1 MRARTLLSASLLST
15 SMLTAVPF
23 AVHAQTAP
31 ATTSSSGN
39 DSIEVVITATKRSEK
54 LQNVPISIQA
64 LTTKKLDQL
73 NVTNINSYV
82 SLLPSVA
89 FQNSPYQGSSIY
101 FRGVASGGDGNH
113 SGSQPSAGIYLDEQP
128 VTTIGGPLDVHI
140 YDIARI
146 ESLAGPQ
153 GTLYGASSEA
163 GTIRIITNKPDGSA
177 TYGRLDT
184 DLNQID
190 HGGMGGKIEGMFNT
204 PLSDRVALRVVGWHE
219 HDGGYIDNVHGTRTF
234 LGSAITDGEDNVIGY
249 NPGITADNAAY
260 VKKNY
265 NTADING
272 GRAALGIDLSDTW
285 TANVSLIGQE
295 TKSKGSAGY
304 DPSVG
309 DLEVQHFFPEY
320 NNDKFWQAALTL
332 QGKIGNLDLTYAAA
346 YMDRKIHSQAD
357 YTDYAE
363 AYDQMYSSVGGNAGY
378 FYFYDNDGNTINAS
392 QTIIGK
398 DHFTKVSHELR
409 LTSPSSDRFRWV
421 AGLFYQRQYHS
432 IFQDYQVPGL
442 ADAMS
447 VNGHPGTLWLT
458 AQNRVDEDKAIFGE
472 ASFDITPTVTLTAGL
487 RSFQYDNSL
496 IGFFGFGENPDF
508 VNGAPPN
515 ATYGSSGIRRCL
527 TTETYGVVNPKDP
540 PGTLLPASIAG
551 TPCTDLGV
559 QNQDGTISP
568 KRTKGDG
575 TIYKLNLSWKAQPNV
590 MIYGTVS
597 KGFRPG
603 GINRRS
609 TVPDYAPDYLTN
621 YEIGW
626 KTTLAGGTLRFN
638 GAVYH
643 QNWDKFQYSF
653 LGPNSFT
660 EIHNGPNATI
670 DGLETDITWVPTKE
684 FSLSLSGAYTDAK
697 ISNALCTYDGDTAP
711 DCSGTGTT
719 VQTTWDDEG
728 NPVVDTEHP
737 QDFIAAKKG
746 TRLPITPKVKL
757 SANARYT
764 WDSKYKPY
772 LQGVVA
778 YQSSAPSDLRHA
790 VAQTFTGI
798 IIDPAALQGDIPS
811 FTTLDLA
818 LGADFGRW
826 NAELYIDNVTDERA
840 ETARYIECGFCQQR
854 PYAIVMPP
862 RTIGVRL
869 GTKF

>member
-1 MRARTLLSASLLST
+1 MRAQTLLTASLLST
-15 SMLTAVPF
+15 TMLTAVPVM
-23 AVHAQTAP
+23 VHAQT
-31 ATTSSSGN
+31 TTGVASGDDN
-39 DSIEVVITATKRSEK
+39 TEVVITATKRSEK
-54 LQNVPISIQA
+54 LQSVPISIQA

-163 GTIRIITNKPDGSA
+163 GTIRIITNKPDKTG
-177 TYGRLDT
+177 TYGRFDSE
-184 DLNQID
+184 LNQID
-190 HGGMGGKIEGMFNT
+190 HGGQGYKLEGMFNT
-204 PLSDRVALRVVGWHE
+204 PVGDKAALRLVGWSE
-219 HDGGYIDNVHGTRTF
+219 RDAGYIDNVHGTRSF
-234 LGSAITDGEDNVIGY
+234 LG
-249 NPGITADNAAY
+249 GITADNAAL
-260 VKKNY
+260 VKKNF
-265 NTADING
+265 NTSDING
-272 GRAALGIDLSDTW
+272 GRAALQVDLTENW
-285 TANVSLIGQE
+285 TATASLIGQE

-309 DLEVQHFFPEY
+309 DLEVQHFYPDY
-320 NNDKFWQAALTL
+320 NNDKFWQAALTV

-346 YMDRKIHSQAD
+346 YMDRKINSQAD

-378 FYFYDNDGNTINAS
+378 FYFYDNAGNTINAS
-392 QTIIGK
+392 QTIVGK
-398 DHFTKVSHELR
+398 DHFTKSSHELR
-409 LTSPSSDRFRWV
+409 LTSPSDGRFRWV
-421 AGLFYQRQYHS
+421 AGLFYQRQFHS

-458 AQNRVDEDKAIFGE
+458 AQDRVDEDKAIFGE
-472 ASFDITPTVTLTAGL
+472 ASFDITPTLTLTAGL

-515 ATYGSSGIRRCL
+515 ATYGSSGVRRCL
-527 TTETYGVVNPKDP
+527 TTDTYGAVNPKDP
-540 PGTLLPASIAG
+540 TGTLLPAVIAN

-559 QNQDGTISP
+559 QNKDGSISP

-575 TIYKLNLSWKAQPNV
+575 TIYKLNLSWKATPNA
-590 MIYGTVS
+590 MIYGTAS
-597 KGFRPG
+597 RGFRPG

-609 TVPDYAPDYLTN
+609 TVADYQPDYLTN
-621 YEIGW
+621 YEFGW
-626 KTTLAGGTLRFN
+626 KTTFNGNLRFN
-638 GAVYH
+638 GAIYH
-643 QNWDKFQYSF
+643 QDWKKFQYSF

-660 EIHNGPNATI
+660 EIHNGPDATI
-670 DGLETDITWVPTKE
+670 DGIETDLTWTPTKQ

-697 ISNALCTYDGDTAP
+697 TKNNLCTFDGDSQA
-711 DCSGTGTT
+711 DCSGTVTT
-719 VQTTWDDEG
+719 YETLYDSG
-728 NPVVDTEHP
+728 SPVLTPTDH

-757 SANARYT
+757 SANGRYT
-764 WDSKYKPY
+764 WDGEHKPY
-772 LQGVVA
+772 IQGVVA
-778 YQSSAPSDLRHA
+778 YQSSAPSDLRHV

-798 IIDPAALQGDIPS
+798 LIDPAKLQGEIPA
-811 FTTLDLA
+811 FTTVDLSF
-818 LGADFGRW
+818 GADFGRW
-826 NAELYIDNVTDERA
+826 TTELYIDNLTDERA
-840 ETARYIECGFCQQR
+840 QTARYIECGFCQQR

-862 RTIGVRL
+862 RTVGIRL

>member
-1 MRARTLLSASLLST
+1 MRARTLLTASLLST

-23 AVHAQTAP
+23 AVHAQT
-31 ATTSSSGN
+31 TTAASTGN
-39 DSIEVVITATKRSEK
+39 SDIEVVITATKRSEK
-54 LQNVPISIQA
+54 LQSVPISIQA

-163 GTIRIITNKPDGSA
+163 GTIRIITNKPDETA
-177 TYGRLDT
+177 TYGRLDA
-184 DLNQID
+184 DLNQVD
-190 HGGMGGKIEGMFNT
+190 HGGVGGKIEGMFNT
-204 PLSDRVALRVVGWHE
+204 PLGSKAALRVVGWSE
-219 HDGGYIDNVHGTRTF
+219 HDAGYIDNVHGTRTF
-234 LGSAITDGEDNVIGY
+234 LG
-249 NPGITADNAAY
+249 GITADNAPF

-265 NTADING
+265 NTSDVDG
-272 GRAALGIDLSDTW
+272 GRAALKIDLNDTW
-285 TANVSLIGQE
+285 TATASLIGQE

-309 DLEVQHFFPEY
+309 DLKVQHFFPEY

-332 QGKIGNLDLTYAAA
+332 QGKIGNLDLTYAGA

-378 FYFYDNDGNTINAS
+378 FYFYDNAGNTINAS

-409 LTSPSSDRFRWV
+409 LTSPSDDRFRWV
-421 AGLFYQRQYHS
+421 AGLFYQRQFHS
-432 IFQDYQVPGL
+432 IYQDYQVPGL
-442 ADAMS
+442 ADSMS

-458 AQNRVDEDKAIFGE
+458 AQDRVDEDKAIFGE
-472 ASFDITPTVTLTAGL
+472 ASFDITPTLTVTAGL

-508 VNGAPPN
+508 VNGDPPN
-515 ATYGSSGIRRCL
+515 ATYGSSGVRRCL
-527 TTETYGVVNPKDP
+527 TTDTYGVVNPKDP
-540 PGTLLPASIAG
+540 TGTLLPAVIAG

-559 QNQDGTISP
+559 QNQDGSISP

-575 TIYKLNLSWKAQPNV
+575 TIYKLNLSWKATPDA

-609 TVPDYAPDYLTN
+609 TVADYAPDYLTN
-621 YEIGW
+621 YELGW

-638 GAVYH
+638 GALYH
-643 QNWDKFQYSF
+643 QKWAKFQYSF

-660 EIHNGPNATI
+660 EIHNGPDATI
-670 DGLETDITWVPTKE
+670 DGLETDIVWAPTKA
-684 FSLSLSGAYTDAK
+684 FTLNVSGAWTDAK
-697 ISNALCTYDGDTAP
+697 ISNNLCTFDGDTKA
-711 DCSGTGTT
+711 DCSGTVTT
-719 VQTTWDDEG
+719 YETLYDTG
-728 NPVVDTEHP
+728 SPVLTPTDH

-764 WDSKYKPY
+764 WDVGSYKPY
-772 LQGVVA
+772 LQAVVA
-778 YQSSAPSDLRHA
+778 YQSSAPSDLRHF
-790 VAQTFTGI
+790 VAQTFTGT
-798 IIDPAALQGDIPS
+798 IIDPAALQGDIPA
-811 FTTLDLA
+811 FTTLDLS

-826 NAELYIDNVTDERA
+826 NAELYIDNLTDERA

-862 RTIGVRL
+862 RTVGIRL

>member
-1 MRARTLLSASLLST
+1 MRARKLLTASLLTS

-23 AVHAQTAP
+23 VAHAQSTAV
-31 ATTSSSGN
+31 ASGDDN
-39 DSIEVVITATKRSEK
+39 TEVVITATKRSEK

-64 LTTKKLDQL
+64 ITTKKLDQL
-73 NVTNINSYV
+73 NVTNIDSYV

-163 GTIRIITNKPDGSA
+163 GTIRIITNKPDASG
-177 TYGRLDT
+177 TYGRFDT
-184 DLNQID
+184 EINQID
-190 HGGMGGKIEGMFNT
+190 HGGQGYKLEGMFNT
-204 PLSDRVALRVVGWHE
+204 PLSDRAALRLVGWSQRN
-219 HDGGYIDNVHGTRTF
+219 GGYIDNVHGTRTF
-234 LGSAITDGEDNVIGY
+234 LGSAILDGEDNVIGY

-265 NTADING
+265 NTSDING
-272 GRAALGIDLSDTW
+272 ARAALKVDLDDNW
-285 TANVSLIGQE
+285 TVTGSLIGQD
-295 TKSKGSAGY
+295 TRTKGSAGY
-304 DPSVG
+304 DASVG
-309 DLEVQHFFPEY
+309 DLEVQHFFPEF
-320 NNDKFWQAALTL
+320 NNDKFWQAALTVE
-332 QGKIGNLDLTYAAA
+332 GKIGNLDLTYAAA
-346 YMDRKIHSQAD
+346 YMDRKVNSQAD

-363 AYDQMYSSVGGNAGY
+363 AYDQMYASVGGNANY
-378 FYFYDNDGNTINAS
+378 FYFYDNAGNTINAS
-392 QTIIGK
+392 QTIKGH
-398 DHFTKVSHELR
+398 DHFTKSSHELR

-421 AGLFYQRQYHS
+421 AGLFYQRQFHY

-458 AQNRVDEDKAIFGE
+458 AQDRVDEDKAIFGE
-472 ASFDITPTVTLTAGL
+472 ASFDITPTLTVTAGL

-496 IGFFGFGENPDF
+496 IGFFGFGRNPDF
-508 VNGAPPN
+508 DDGAPPN
-515 ATYGSSGIRRCL
+515 GVYGSSGVRRCL
-527 TTETYGVVNPKDP
+527 TTATYGVVNPKDP
-540 PGTLLPASIAG
+540 PGALLPASVSG

-575 TIYKLNLSWKAQPNV
+575 TIYKLNLSWKATPDA

-626 KTTLAGGTLRFN
+626 KTTLGGGMLRFN

-643 QNWDKFQYSF
+643 QDWAKFQYSF

-660 EIHNGPNATI
+660 EIHNGPDAAV
-670 DGLETDITWVPTKE
+670 DGLETDITWTPVKQFT
-684 FSLSLSGAYTDAK
+684 LALSGAYTDAK
-697 ISNALCTYDGDTAP
+697 IKNALCTYDGDPQP

-719 VQTTWDDEG
+719 VETTWDDEG
-728 NPVVDTEHP
+728 HPVVDTEHP
-737 QDFIAAKKG
+737 QDFIAARKG

-764 WDSKYKPY
+764 WDSLSYKPY
-772 LQGVVA
+772 LQAVMA

-790 VAQTFTGI
+790 VTQTFTGI
-798 IIDPAALQGDIPS
+798 VIDPARLQGDIPS

-818 LGADFGRW
+818 FGADFGRW
-826 NAELYIDNVTDERA
+826 SAEIYADNVTDERA
-840 ETARYIECGFCQQR
+840 QTARYIECGFCQQR

-862 RTIGVRL
+862 RTVGVRL